1 MTKILIVD
9 DEEPIRLLLK
19 EILERENYDCTVA
32 ADATEARAR
41 LKEQNFELV
50 ISDIKMPGESGS
62 DLIRYILA
70 EYRDTATLIV
80 SVMDDPS
87 VAAQAFEIGVYGYLV
102 KPFLP
107 KGALISVSNALRRRQ
122 LEIDNRAYRQSLE
135 QMVEERTTAL
145 HKSNKELEE
154 TVTRLKETQAQMIQ
168 SEKMASIGQLASG
181 VAHEINNPTGF
192 INSNLNT
199 LADYQRDINTLITQ
213 YRHLIGDLKDMKTK
227 GKCPPGL
234 SEQLEGIVALEA
246 ELDIDFV
253 LDDAVNLIGESQEGT
268 ERLKKIVSDL
278 KDFAHP
284 GKDQLESADINR
296 CLESTLNVV
305 WNELKYKAKVIKD
318 YGELPLVE
326 CYPQQLNQVFMNLLV
341 NAAQAIEKEGEI
353 RIVTRALDGQVEVE
367 INDTGSGIPKENLSK
382 IFEPFFTT
390 KEVGKGTGLGLHVV
404 YDIVTKH
411 KGTITV
417 ESEQGKGTA
426 FKIRLEVEPQ
436 LQSDE

>member
-1 MTKILIVD
+1 
-9 DEEPIRLLLK
+9 
-19 EILERENYDCTVA
+19 
-32 ADATEARAR
+32 
-41 LKEQNFELV
+41 
-50 ISDIKMPGESGS
+50 MPGESGL

-87 VAAQAFEIGVYGYLV
+87 VAEQAFKIGVYGYLV
-102 KPFLP
+102 KPFHP
-107 KGALISVSNALRRRQ
+107 KGALISVSNALRRRH
-122 LEIDNRAYRQSLE
+122 LEIDNRAYRQRLE
-135 QMVEERTTAL
+135 QMVEKRNTAL
-145 HKSNKELEE
+145 HKSKEELEE
-154 TVTRLKETQAQMIQ
+154 TVARLKETQAHMIQ
-168 SEKMASIGQLASG
+168 SEKMASIGQLAAG

-213 YRHLIGDLKDMKTK
+213 YRQLIGDLKDMMAEEKW
-227 GKCPPGL
+227 PPGL
-234 SEQLEGIVALEA
+234 SEKLEGILALEA

-253 LDDAVNLIGESQEGT
+253 VDDALNLIGESQEGT

-367 INDTGSGIPKENLSK
+367 ISDTGSGIPKENLSK

-411 KGTITV
+411 KGTIAV